1 MKQINLKKDD
11 VIKLKFSDEEA
22 WSKVKI
28 IARAV
33 KKSKKRS
40 DVNWFNVKNLFSG
53 EELCINLDS
62 TSKWKKIN
70 SRTSILRLN
79 NLLSAK
85 NIIENDWV
93 NPKSGIYFS
102 GISKIYDHLKT
113 MGVPCSK
120 ESIKQ
125 ILASFSTYSKFKEHH
140 LPRNNNVFYIY
151 KIHWQWQMDLC
162 YFSDLHAF
170 NDGVKYLLV
179 VIECFSRKI
188 FIAVMKDK
196 KSETTVQKFDSIHR
210 YVGFKPVS
218 LYVDRGSEFFSE
230 LFKIY
235 CQNNG
240 IKIIYSTSSTKAAIV
255 ERAQRTLQSII
266 YKYMNHYSTKR
277 YIDGLD
283 EIVTA
288 FNSKVNRT
296 IGLSPNNAYKAENHE
311 YVMKKHEVKYK
322 KILSKK
328 RKPSYRVNDKVRIIR
343 LSQPSMKIRSY
354 QQSFTSEI
362 FRIVRIDTRLP
373 LPRYYLRDANDEP
386 VIGSFADHELSLSR

>member
-1 MKQINLKKDD
+1 
-11 VIKLKFSDEEA
+11 
-22 WSKVKI
+22 
-28 IARAV
+28 
-33 KKSKKRS
+33 
-40 DVNWFNVKNLFSG
+40 
-53 EELCINLDS
+53 
-62 TSKWKKIN
+62 
-70 SRTSILRLN
+70 
-79 NLLSAK
+79 
-85 NIIENDWV
+85 
-93 NPKSGIYFS
+93 
-102 GISKIYDHLKT
+102 
-113 MGVPCSK
+113 
-120 ESIKQ
+120 
-125 ILASFSTYSKFKEHH
+125 
-140 LPRNNNVFYIY
+140 
-151 KIHWQWQMDLC
+151 
-162 YFSDLHAF
+162 
-170 NDGVKYLLV
+170 
-179 VIECFSRKI
+179 
-188 FIAVMKDK
+188 MKDK

-266 YKYMNHYSTKR
+266 YKYMNQYSTKR

-296 IGLSPNNAYKAENHE
+296 IGLSPNNAYKPENHE

-373 LPRYYLRDANDEP
+373 LPRYFLRDANDEP